1 MFTLMFHK
9 VVIIAE
15 NNLHFTVMRVIFFVR
30 KLATLTPTP
39 NTIEIINNSS
49 IFCTKT
55 NCLYF
60 KIELVQYIG
69 QD

>member
-1 MFTLMFHK
+1 MFTSMFHK

-39 NTIEIINNSS
+39 NTIEII
-49 IFCTKT
+49 
-55 NCLYF
+55 Y
-60 KIELVQYIG
+60 Y
-69 QD
+69 

>member
-39 NTIEIINNSS
+39 NTIEII
-49 IFCTKT
+49 
-55 NCLYF
+55 Y
-60 KIELVQYIG
+60 Y
-69 QD
+69 